1 VNCNDVDDVIGA
13 YAIDA
18 LPDAEAREVRAHL
31 RGCLRHAAK
40 AQELRLTA
48 ARLAATAEP
57 LPPPAALRSRILA
70 AVADSPQAAATAPVS
85 IDTARDQTG
94 RAYPSRA
101 WAVAAV
107 AAAAFAGLF
116 AWNVVLLNRGG
127 EDSVERLASRARIVA
142 TLDAQ
147 GVQGGGVVLY
157 FPGEKKAL
165 VVGDGMQRLDPKAST
180 YQLWEID
187 GDQPKSIGLME
198 ADVEGHGVAVVPFE
212 GGQAH
217 TLAITI
223 EPPGGSI
230 QPTSNPIFVA
240 KV

>member
-1 VNCNDVDDVIGA
+1 MNCSDVDEVIGA

-18 LPDAEAREVRAHL
+18 LPDAEARDVRVHL
-31 RGCLRHAAK
+31 RDCARHAAE
-40 AQELRLTA
+40 AQELRRTA
-48 ARLAATAEP
+48 TRLAATAEP
-57 LPPPAALRSRILA
+57 LPPPAALRTRILA
-70 AVADSPQAAATAPVS
+70 AVADAPQAAASAPVH
-85 IDTARDQTG
+85 IDTGRERRAARNYTLWAWTG
-94 RAYPSRA
+94 
-101 WAVAAV
+101 AAV
-107 AAAAFAGLF
+107 AAAFAGLLV
-116 AWNVVLLNRGG
+116 WNVALLNRGG
-127 EDSVERLASRARIVA
+127 GDSVEHLASRARIVA

-187 GDQPKSIGLME
+187 GGQPKSIGLME
-198 ADVEGHGVAVVPFE
+198 ADGEGHAVAVVPFE